1 MRADV
6 TTFFFPMTSDL
17 LMSSAE
23 FIYMA
28 TNAVASGR
36 HDPETEQCRS
46 KAIQGELLALNAQ
59 SLAGKMV

>member
-1 MRADV
+1 
-6 TTFFFPMTSDL
+6 
-17 LMSSAE
+17 MSSAE

-36 HDPETEQCRS
+36 HDPETEQCRL